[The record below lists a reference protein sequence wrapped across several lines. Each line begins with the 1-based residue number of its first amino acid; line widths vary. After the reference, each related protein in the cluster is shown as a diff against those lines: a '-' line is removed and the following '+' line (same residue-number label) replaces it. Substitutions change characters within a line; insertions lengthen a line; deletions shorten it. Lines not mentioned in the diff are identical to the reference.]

1 MNNDTL
7 DPLMTTKEAAEVLRI
22 HPKHLLKLIQKGR
35 APKHFKNGRLI
46 RFRQSDLAAYV
57 EAGVTK

>member
-1 MNNDTL
+1 MSNS
-7 DPLMTTKEAAEVLRI
+7 DPLLTTREAAEYLRI
-22 HPKHLLKLIQKGR
+22 HPKHLLKLISKGR
-35 APKHFKNGRLI
+35 SPKHFRNGRLI